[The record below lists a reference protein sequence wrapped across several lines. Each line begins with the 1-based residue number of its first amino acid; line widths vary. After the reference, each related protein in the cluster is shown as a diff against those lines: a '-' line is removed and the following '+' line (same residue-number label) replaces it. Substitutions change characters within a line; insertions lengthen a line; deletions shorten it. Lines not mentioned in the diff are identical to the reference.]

1 MNIFVSVFP
10 CDIFFHAYFEQT
22 ISLFYAVPIE
32 MRKKETNQS
41 FVQKKKKNSNN
52 CQCAVKP
59 NCFVYYF
66 LFVCASVFNIF
77 LKYSN
82 SWMLFSYWKDSTM
95 YKRSDTNT
103 TKQNNISAGAHA
115 RKKMLKQTEKI
126 FFSAKTADQNHRYLH
141 LEPNFYDNLSRS
153 LATNASLEGNT

>member
-1 MNIFVSVFP
+1 MFSFLFFLVIF
-10 CDIFFHAYFEQT
+10 FFHAYFEQT

-41 FVQKKKKNSNN
+41 FVQKKKEIQTIVNVLWSQIVS
-52 CQCAVKP
+52 CII
-59 NCFVYYF
+59 F
-66 LFVCASVFNIF
+66 FVCASVFNIF

-82 SWMLFSYWKDSTM
+82 SWMPFGYWK
-95 YKRSDTNT
+95 KRLDDVQKIWHKYGK
-103 TKQNNISAGAHA
+103 TKQSRSEHTLA
-115 RKKMLKQTEKI
+115 KKCWNKQKTI

-153 LATNASLEGNT
+153 LATNASLKGNT